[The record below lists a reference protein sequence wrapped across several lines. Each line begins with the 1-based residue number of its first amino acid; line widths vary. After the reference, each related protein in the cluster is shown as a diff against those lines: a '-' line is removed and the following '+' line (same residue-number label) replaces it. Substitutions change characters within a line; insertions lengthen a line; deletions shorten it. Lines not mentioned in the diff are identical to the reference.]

1 MSYQNPTGCGDS
13 YEVIQRAFL
22 QDDQLPF
29 ANVLTEKQ
37 IDQAFAKEGAAF
49 GQKDGDVYT
58 PALTLWGFLSQV
70 IQAGA
75 ERSCAA
81 AVERIRSLCLAI
93 GIAAP
98 SPDTGAYC
106 RARAKLPTNA
116 IKHLTYQV
124 ADALEKEVPHKNLW
138 YGHPVKRVTSCWE
151 TLTSVRSL

>member
-1 MSYQNPTGCGDS
+1 MSYHHSTPCGDS
-13 YEVIQRAFL
+13 YEVIQRAFW

-29 ANVLTEKQ
+29 ANVLTEQQ
-37 IDQAFAKEGAAF
+37 IEQAFADEGASF
-49 GQKDGDVYT
+49 GQKEGDVYT
-58 PALTLWGFLSQV
+58 PALTLWGLLSQV

-81 AVERIRSLCLAI
+81 AVERIRSLCLAL

-116 IKHLTYQV
+116 IKELTYQV
-124 ADALEKEVPHKNLW
+124 ADALEQEVPGKNLW
-138 YGHPVKRVTSCWE
+138 YGQHVKR
-151 TLTSVRSL
+151 